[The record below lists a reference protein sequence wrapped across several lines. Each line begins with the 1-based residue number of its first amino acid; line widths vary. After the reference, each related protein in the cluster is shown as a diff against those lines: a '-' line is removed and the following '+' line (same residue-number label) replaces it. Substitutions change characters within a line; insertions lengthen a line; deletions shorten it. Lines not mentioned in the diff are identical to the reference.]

1 MFKKILVLCIG
12 NICRSPMAEAL
23 LREDLPHEEGY
34 MVESA
39 GLGALIGHS
48 ADKIAQKLMRQR
60 GVDISEHR
68 ARQLN
73 SDLIHW
79 ADLILVMEKS
89 QKKAL
94 EANEP
99 SARGRVYR
107 VGEWGD
113 FDVPDP
119 YRQSEEAFEYAL
131 ELISQGISEWVPKLR
146 G

>member
-1 MFKKILVLCIG
+1 
-12 NICRSPMAEAL
+12 MAEAL
-23 LREDLPHEEGY
+23 LREDFPEEGGY
-34 MVESA
+34 TVKSA
-39 GLGALIGHS
+39 GLGALVGHS
-48 ADKIAQKLMRQR
+48 ADKIAQKLMQQR
-60 GVDISEHR
+60 GIDISGHR

-79 ADLILVMEKS
+79 ADLILVMETS

-107 VGEWGD
+107 LGEWGD

-119 YRQSEEAFEYAL
+119 YRQSEKAFEHAF
-131 ELISQGISEWVPKLR
+131 ELISQGISEWIPKL
-146 G
+146 GG